1 MHNLHILSSTFMNTN
16 YFTSFYSG
24 DGMLDMPTTIP
35 DTITNW
41 VGNSLCTHPDAG
53 VGVTEITEV
62 TAFQPF
68 FLSFTLPYSAVRGE
82 VVPVLVTVFNYLSE
96 CLAVSTYISA
106 NIYSNMTLTFSPLS
120 V

>member
-1 MHNLHILSSTFMNTN
+1 MDYITLFRNDGTFEMAT
-16 YFTSFYSG
+16 
-24 DGMLDMPTTIP
+24 PIP

-41 VGNSLCTHPDAG
+41 IGNSLCTHPEAG

-82 VVPVLVTVFNYLSE
+82 VVPVLVTVFNYLSD
-96 CLAVSTYISA
+96 CIAVSNIPVFLLAVYITIFGSSRGSGSSTGDR
-106 NIYSNMTLTFSPLS
+106 

>member
-1 MHNLHILSSTFMNTN
+1 MAT
-16 YFTSFYSG
+16 
-24 DGMLDMPTTIP
+24 PIP

-41 VGNSLCTHPDAG
+41 IGNSLCSHPEAG

-82 VVPVLVTVFNYLSE
+82 VVPVLVTVFNYLSD
-96 CLAVSTYISA
+96 CIAVSNREMSCI
-106 NIYSNMTLTFSPLS
+106 MRKPMFCQ
-120 V
+120 

>member
-1 MHNLHILSSTFMNTN
+1 MAT
-16 YFTSFYSG
+16 
-24 DGMLDMPTTIP
+24 PIP

-41 VGNSLCTHPDAG
+41 IGNSLCTHPEAG

-82 VVPVLVTVFNYLSE
+82 AVPVLVTVFNYLSD
-96 CLAVSTYISA
+96 CIAVSIS
-106 NIYSNMTLTFSPLS
+106 LTFLLFRYSQLFCPLHYHIRLF
-120 V
+120 VEKLYRF